1 MLIAVATE
9 NEQVA
14 EHFGHC
20 DQFTLYNL
28 ETAEY
33 SILPNPEHQPGMLP
47 GYLRQ
52 NGVDVIIAGGMGER
66 AKLLFNELNIDVY
79 VGITGDIKAAI
90 ESYQAGR
97 LNSKDVFCQ
106 HDDHKHDCN
115 HERG

>member
-9 NEQVA
+9 NNKVA

-28 ETAEY
+28 ETGEY
-33 SILPNPEHQPGMLP
+33 STLANPEHQPGMLP

-66 AKLLFNELNIDVY
+66 AKLLFNELNIEVY
-79 VGITGDIKAAI
+79 VGIASDI
-90 ESYQAGR
+90 ESAVETYKAGR

-106 HDDHKHDCN
+106 HDDHNHDCN